1 MNATKFITDT
11 SHQHNTSLHHYLKPS
26 TSSTSVVDRD
36 KSNSTDSTSGL
47 SKEGVDGET
56 LDLTTSDNKVNIN
69 VKTAGQ
75 PAAKKVVVRSR
86 KNKRKSVDIQ
96 NYFSS
101 PGG

>member
-26 TSSTSVVDRD
+26 TSSTSVVD
-36 KSNSTDSTSGL
+36 SASGL

-56 LDLTTSDNKVNIN
+56 LDLTTSDNKVNTSL
-69 VKTAGQ
+69 KTSSQ
-75 PAAKKVVVRSR
+75 PAAKKVVVGSR